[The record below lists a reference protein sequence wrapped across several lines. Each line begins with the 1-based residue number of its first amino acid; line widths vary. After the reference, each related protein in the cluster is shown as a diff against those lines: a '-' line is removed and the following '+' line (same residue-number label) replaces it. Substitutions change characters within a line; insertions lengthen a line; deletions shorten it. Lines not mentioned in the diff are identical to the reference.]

1 MTLHGVNSKSEMAYI
16 QDGSGSG
23 TAPAPSANIENKSI
37 FSGVDGFDAWSGSIE
52 AQDEFTMFGLNLSTY
67 SKDLNNF
74 AQSYINKYDAD
85 EDSNMNFEEFV
96 QMASNGEQSAQLLSV
111 ASELYNLYKNVYE
124 EQIIPQ
130 NDKDDDGALNVNEFL
145 IALGHDPNT
154 IDEQTRKDVE
164 EVFNT
169 YNTDSIEGNEN
180 QLLSADELL
189 VGLNPTL
196 NGIDSQTLKT
206 QTEMFDLFNTQYSEL
221 NLNGDEQVSSEEFA
235 TMLYAS
241 DVDWEKYE
249 ATKGDVASSID
260 GKLNWENYQAYTSL
274 NSSTEQGRNLL
285 MQRMAFFDNF
295 YGA

>member
-23 TAPAPSANIENKSI
+23 TAPAPSANNENESI

-52 AQDEFTMFGLNLSTY
+52 AQDEFTMFDLNLSTY

-96 QMASNGEQSAQLLSV
+96 QMASNGEQNAQLLSV

-241 DVDWEKYE
+241 DVDWKKYE

-274 NSSTEQGRNLL
+274 NSSTEQGQNLL

-295 YGA
+295 YSA